1 VRVLTLHPVR
11 SRARSVA
18 VVAIV
23 ATALLLAWARPA
35 WAHKVAVSGTTS
47 CPDANHLVT
56 WTIHNNETLPD
67 RPMTIASVSAEVNGT
82 TYAVTGYDTTVAPDG
97 DTQATS
103 TVPGDVEGTITIT
116 VHVRWPDNFSGTAT
130 GSVELTPPCN
140 ETTTTTTP
148 STTTPTTTATT
159 APSSSTSPPVTGGTA
174 PSTAGPGPSTGG
186 APAGVEGGV
195 QGAEAGGTLPRTGAD
210 ATNWALVGL
219 TALLFGAALVAVSAK
234 RVATR
239 R

>member
-1 VRVLTLHPVR
+1 VRVLALHPVR

-23 ATALLLAWARPA
+23 ATAFLLAWARPA
-35 WAHKVAVSGTTS
+35 WAHHVAVSGTTS
-47 CPDANHLVT
+47 CPDENHLVT
-56 WTIHNNETLPD
+56 WTIHNVETLPS
-67 RPMTIASVSAEVNGT
+67 RPMTIVSASAEVNGT

-97 DTQATS
+97 NTQATS
-103 TVPGDVEGTITIT
+103 TVPGDVEGTINIT
-116 VHVRWPDNFSGTAT
+116 VRVTWPDNYNGTAT
-130 GSVELTPPCN
+130 GSVELTPPCH
-140 ETTTTTTP
+140 ETTTTTP

-159 APSSSTSPPVTGGTA
+159 APSGSTSPPVTGGTA
-174 PSTAGPGPSTGG
+174 PSTAGPGPSTN
-186 APAGVEGGV
+186 GVEGGV
-195 QGAEAGGTLPRTGAD
+195 QAAEAGGGTLPRTGAAN

>member
-1 VRVLTLHPVR
+1 
-11 SRARSVA
+11 
-18 VVAIV
+18 VAIV

-35 WAHKVAVSGTTS
+35 WAHHVAVSGTTS

-56 WTIHNNETLPD
+56 WTIHNVETLPD
-67 RPMTIASVSAEVNGT
+67 RTMTIVSASAEVNGT
-82 TYAVTGYDTTVAPDG
+82 TYAVTGYNSTVAPDG

-116 VHVRWPDNFSGTAT
+116 VHVTWPDSYTGTAT

-140 ETTTTTTP
+140 DTTTTTP

-174 PSTAGPGPSTGG
+174 PSTAGPAPSTGG
-186 APAGVEGGV
+186 VQGGV
-195 QGAEAGGTLPRTGAD
+195 QAAETGGGTLPTTGAD
-210 ATNWALVGL
+210 STNWALVGL
-219 TALLFGAALVAVSAK
+219 TALLFGAALVGVSAK
-234 RVATR
+234 RVSTR